1 VSRDLGG
8 RDALFIKA
16 AAMDFLK
23 SVTFVDNGPALTAG
37 DLVLKPPQMADYAE
51 WARLRELS
59 REFLTPWE
67 PGWSDDELS
76 RAAFRRRL
84 KYYQRDIED
93 ETGYAFFL
101 HRVHDK
107 VLLGGISLSNIRRGV
122 SQSCS
127 IGYWIGVP
135 YARQGVMTAAMKPVI
150 GFVFNTLALH
160 RLEAAC
166 LPHNQASVSLLE
178 RAGFTREGLARR
190 YLKINGVWQD
200 HLQYALLDEDPRA

>member
-1 VSRDLGG
+1 MEGP
-8 RDALFIKA
+8 DALFIKA

-23 SVTFVDNGPALTAG
+23 SVTFADRGPVLSAG
-37 DLVLKPPQMADYAE
+37 GLLLRPPQIQDYAA
-51 WARLRELS
+51 WSRLREHS

-67 PGWSDDELS
+67 PCWSNDELS

-84 KYYQRDIED
+84 KYYQRDIE
-93 ETGYAFFL
+93 EEGGYAFFL

-107 VLLGGISLSNIRRGV
+107 ALLGGISLSNIRRGV

-127 IGYWIGVP
+127 IGYWIGITH
-135 YARQGVMTAAMKPVI
+135 ARQGIMTAALKPVL

-166 LPHNQASVSLLE
+166 MPHNEASVRLLE
-178 RAGFTREGLARR
+178 RAGFKREGLARR

-200 HLQYALLDEDPRA
+200 HWQYALLDEDRQA

>member
-1 VSRDLGG
+1 
-8 RDALFIKA
+8 
-16 AAMDFLK
+16 MDFLK
-23 SVTFVDNGPALTAG
+23 SVSFAVNGPVLTAG
-37 DLVLKPPQMADYAE
+37 DLVLKPPQMTDYAQ
-51 WARLRELS
+51 WSQLRGAS

-67 PGWSDDELS
+67 PEWSSDELS

-84 KYYQRDIED
+84 KYYQRDMEE

-101 HRVHDK
+101 HRVRDN

-127 IGYWIGVP
+127 IGYWMGFP
-135 YARQGVMTAAMKPVI
+135 FARQGFMTAAMKPVT
-150 GFVFNTLALH
+150 GFVFNSLALH

-166 LPHNQASVSLLE
+166 LPHNQASVRLLE

-200 HLQYALLDEDPRA
+200 HLLYALLDEDRRA